1 MHPCFLCEVTA
12 QPGGWNVIDR
22 TDLTMTILNS
32 RQYENGQCM
41 VFPLRHAATVLDLT
55 QEEGA
60 AVMWAAKRLAE
71 VLVAEYA
78 PDGVLLYQNNGTGS
92 GQEVPHFHMHVVPR
106 TPSSDWGFGP
116 PHVAQLES
124 RHRPEHLDHSVV
136 TERKIQ
142 TAGILRNRFRHGSR

>member
-1 MHPCFLCEVTA
+1 
-12 QPGGWNVIDR
+12 
-22 TDLTMTILNS
+22 
-32 RQYENGQCM
+32 
-41 VFPLRHAATVLDLT
+41 
-55 QEEGA
+55 
-60 AVMWAAKRLAE
+60 
-71 VLVAEYA
+71 
-78 PDGVLLYQNNGTGS
+78 
-92 GQEVPHFHMHVVPR
+92 MHVVPR